1 MPRLIPIMLI
11 HGFDGLPT
19 AWTESGFRQRIIA
32 EGDLDPNLVRAF
44 DYGVATDGTYNNRG
58 DLRAI
63 ASRLAGANLSPDE
76 RLLCSIDQLSDNSVA
91 KGGASHVTIICHSLG
106 GIISR
111 YYLSQSTPDEWGTVC
126 RGNVGRLITI
136 GSPHRGVDLLRL
148 TDLVP
153 RGSLVWWFIR
163 LLERLGLAPAMP
175 ATIARELNHA
185 LREQQLNARRSAGS
199 RGSLPREERVLL
211 TDTPI
216 YAQLHPDS
224 ALLRELNQPGAMPKG
239 VSCHTFYGDIRYNVQ
254 VRANSL
260 TLVDQTVSFGDLVV
274 AAESARGIPH
284 AKCDSRPFVDGKS
297 ISMTLRTG
305 PAPEPRGLVEYLP
318 GVSHNRQLANPE
330 IQRAVL
336 EIVLS

>member
-1 MPRLIPIMLI
+1 MPRLLPIMLI

-19 AWTESGFRQRIIA
+19 VWTESGFRQRLIA

-44 DYGVATDGTYNNRG
+44 DYGVASDGTYNNRG

-63 ASRLAGANLSPDE
+63 AARLAGANLAADE

-91 KGGASHVTIICHSLG
+91 KGGPPQVTIICHSLG
-106 GIISR
+106 GIIAR
-111 YYLSQSTPDEWGTVC
+111 YYLSRATPDEFGTLY

-153 RGSLVWWFIR
+153 RGSIVWWFIR
-163 LLERLGLAPAMP
+163 LLERLGLAPARP
-175 ATIARELNHA
+175 ATIAAELDA
-185 LREQQLNARRSAGS
+185 SLRQQQLAARRSAAHE
-199 RGSLPREERVLL
+199 LPDGRVLL

-224 ALLRELNQPGAMPKG
+224 ALLRELNQPGTMPKE
-239 VSCHTFYGDIRYNVQ
+239 VACHTFYGDIRYSIRVQ
-254 VRANSL
+254 ANSL

-274 AAESARGIPH
+274 AAESARDIPH
-284 AKCDSRPFVDGKS
+284 VRGDSRPFIDGKS
-297 ISMTLRTG
+297 ITMTLRTG
-305 PAPEPRGLVEYLP
+305 PAPEPRSLIEHLP
-318 GVSHNRQLANPE
+318 DVSHNRQLANEE
-330 IQRAVL
+330 IQRAAL
-336 EIVLS
+336 EAVTA

>member
-1 MPRLIPIMLI
+1 MPRLIPIILI

-19 AWTESGFRQRIIA
+19 VWTESGFRQRLIA

-44 DYGVATDGTYNNRG
+44 DYGVASDGTYNNRG
-58 DLRAI
+58 DLRMI
-63 ASRLAGANLSPDE
+63 ASRLAGAALSPDE
-76 RLLCSIDQLSDNSVA
+76 RLLCSVDQLSENSVA
-91 KGGASHVTIICHSLG
+91 RGGPPQVTIICHSLG

-111 YYLSQSTPDEWGTVC
+111 YYLSRSAPDKWGTIY
-126 RGNVGRLITI
+126 RGNVGRLISI

-175 ATIARELNHA
+175 ATVARA
-185 LREQQLNARRSAGS
+185 LDQTLRQQQLAARRSVTPDGS
-199 RGSLPREERVLL
+199 PLPEERVLL

-224 ALLRELNQPGAMPKG
+224 ALLRELNRPGMMPKE
-239 VSCHTFYGDIRYNVQ
+239 VSCHTFYGDIRYNVR
-254 VRANSL
+254 VRANSV

-274 AAESARGIPH
+274 AADSARNIPH
-284 AKCDSRPFVDGKS
+284 AQCGSRPFIDGKS
-297 ISMTLRTG
+297 IRMTLRTG
-305 PAPEPRGLVEYLP
+305 PAPEPRGLVEYLSD
-318 GVSHNRQLANPE
+318 VSHNRQLANPD
-330 IQRAVL
+330 IQRAAL
-336 EIVLS
+336 EIVTA

>member
-1 MPRLIPIMLI
+1 MLI

-19 AWTESGFRQRIIA
+19 VWTESGFRQRLIA

-44 DYGVATDGTYNNRG
+44 DYGVADDGTYNNRG
-58 DLRAI
+58 DLRII

-76 RLLCSIDQLSDNSVA
+76 RLLCSVDQLSDNSVA
-91 KGGASHVTIICHSLG
+91 RGGPSQVTVICHSLG

-111 YYLSQSTPDEWGTVC
+111 YYLSRSSVDEWGTVY

-153 RGSLVWWFIR
+153 RGSLAWWFIR

-175 ATIARELNHA
+175 ATFARELDAA
-185 LREQQLNARRSAGS
+185 LRRQQLAARRTVEPDTT
-199 RGSLPREERVLL
+199 LPGERVLL

-224 ALLRELNQPGAMPKG
+224 ALLRDLNQPGRMPKE
-239 VSCHTFYGDIRYNVQ
+239 VFCHTFYGDIRYNVQ
-254 VRANSL
+254 VRANAV

-274 AAESARGIPH
+274 AADSARDIPH
-284 AKCDSRPFVDGKS
+284 VRCDSRPFVDGKS
-297 ISMTLRTG
+297 FSMTLRAG
-305 PAPEPRGLVEYLP
+305 PAPEPRGLIEHLP
-318 GVSHNRQLANPE
+318 DVSHNRQLANPDV
-330 IQRAVL
+330 QRAAL
-336 EIVLS
+336 ELVTA